1 MKILS
6 VENLSRSF
14 GGIKAN
20 DDISFNVDQGSILG
34 IIGPNGA
41 GKSTLFDL
49 ITGYTKADT
58 GKVEFFEKNIFG
70 LSPDKIS
77 NLGVGRTFQKL
88 KPFADQTLLENVMIG
103 SFVKEQNIKK
113 ARDRALE
120 IIDFVDLIEK
130 RHHFAKELSTGQ
142 RKRLEM
148 ARAMAIEPKLLLMD
162 EVTGGVDQKT
172 IPGLVELIK
181 KLKETGVTIITIE
194 HNINIIMEISDNVL
208 ALDQGKSIAFGTPK
222 EIQKN
227 KEVISLNLIN
237 RKIEKEERQSWA
249 LGIENKRR
257 ASLNLEIFSSYKAM
271 EDFNDAKETQ
281 DDEKEFDIDL
291 DNDYLLNEGTQILSD
306 YTIHNHNS
314 YLSKAA

>member
-49 ITGYTKADT
+49 ITGYTKADS
-58 GKVEFFEKNIFG
+58 GKVKFFEKNIFG

-172 IPGLVELIK
+172 IPGLVDLIK
-181 KLKETGVTIITIE
+181 ELKKTGVTIITIE

-208 ALDQGKSIAFGTPK
+208 ALDQGKSIAFGSPR

-227 KEVISLNLIN
+227 KQVI
-237 RKIEKEERQSWA
+237 
-249 LGIENKRR
+249 
-257 ASLNLEIFSSYKAM
+257 
-271 EDFNDAKETQ
+271 D
-281 DDEKEFDIDL
+281 
-291 DNDYLLNEGTQILSD
+291 
-306 YTIHNHNS
+306 S
-314 YLSKAA
+314 YLGTFDAA

>member
-6 VENLSRSF
+6 VENLSKSF

-20 DDISFNVDQGSILG
+20 ENISFKVEEGSIIG

-49 ITGYTKADT
+49 ITGYTKADN
-58 GKVEFFEKNIFG
+58 GKVEFFEKNILG

-103 SFVKEQNIKK
+103 AFVKEKNIKN
-113 ARDRALE
+113 ARDKALE

-172 IPGLVELIK
+172 IPGLVDLIK
-181 KLKETGVTIITIE
+181 KLKKTGITIITIE

-208 ALDQGKSIAFGTPK
+208 ALDQGKSIAFGSPQ

-227 KEVISLNLIN
+227 KQVI
-237 RKIEKEERQSWA
+237 
-249 LGIENKRR
+249 
-257 ASLNLEIFSSYKAM
+257 
-271 EDFNDAKETQ
+271 D
-281 DDEKEFDIDL
+281 
-291 DNDYLLNEGTQILSD
+291 
-306 YTIHNHNS
+306 S
-314 YLSKAA
+314 YLGTFDAA

>member
-20 DDISFNVDQGSILG
+20 DNISFEVEQGSILG

-49 ITGYTKADT
+49 ITGYTKADN
-58 GKVEFFEKNIFG
+58 GKVKFFEKNIFG

-103 SFVKEQNIKK
+103 AFVKEQNMKK
-113 ARDRALE
+113 ARDKALE

-181 KLKETGVTIITIE
+181 KLKKTGVTIITIE

-208 ALDQGKSIAFGTPK
+208 ALDQGKRIAFGPPK

-227 KEVISLNLIN
+227 KQVI
-237 RKIEKEERQSWA
+237 E
-249 LGIENKRR
+249 
-257 ASLNLEIFSSYKAM
+257 
-271 EDFNDAKETQ
+271 
-281 DDEKEFDIDL
+281 
-291 DNDYLLNEGTQILSD
+291 
-306 YTIHNHNS
+306 S
-314 YLSKAA
+314 YLGTFDAA

>member
-20 DDISFNVDQGSILG
+20 DNISFTVDEGSILG

-49 ITGYTKADT
+49 ITGYTKADS
-58 GKVEFFEKNIFG
+58 GKIEFFEKNIFG

-77 NLGVGRTFQKL
+77 NLGIGRTFQKL

-103 SFVKEQNIKK
+103 AFVKEQNIKK
-113 ARDRALE
+113 ARDKALE

-172 IPGLVELIK
+172 IPGLVDLIK
-181 KLKETGVTIITIE
+181 KLKKTGVTIITIE

-208 ALDQGKSIAFGTPK
+208 ALDQGKSIAFGPPRD
-222 EIQKN
+222 IQKN
-227 KEVISLNLIN
+227 KQVI
-237 RKIEKEERQSWA
+237 
-249 LGIENKRR
+249 
-257 ASLNLEIFSSYKAM
+257 
-271 EDFNDAKETQ
+271 D
-281 DDEKEFDIDL
+281 
-291 DNDYLLNEGTQILSD
+291 
-306 YTIHNHNS
+306 S
-314 YLSKAA
+314 YLGTFDAA

>member
-1 MKILS
+1 MKILR

-14 GGIKAN
+14 GGIHAN
-20 DDISFNVDQGSILG
+20 RDISFDVEEGSILG
-34 IIGPNGA
+34 VIGPNGA

-49 ITGYTKADT
+49 ITGFTKADT
-58 GKVEFFEKNIFG
+58 GKVKFFDKDIFG
-70 LSPDKIS
+70 ISPDKIS

-103 SFVKEQNIKK
+103 AFVKEKDIKR

-148 ARAMAIEPKLLLMD
+148 ARAMAIDPKLLLMD

-172 IPGLVELIK
+172 IPGLVELVKRLK
-181 KLKETGVTIITIE
+181 KTGVTIITIE

-208 ALDQGKSIAFGTPK
+208 ALDQGKRIAFGEPK
-222 EIQKN
+222 EIQNN
-227 KEVISLNLIN
+227 KQVID
-237 RKIEKEERQSWA
+237 A
-249 LGIENKRR
+249 YLGT
-257 ASLNLEIFSSYKAM
+257 F
-271 EDFNDAKETQ
+271 DA
-281 DDEKEFDIDL
+281 
-291 DNDYLLNEGTQILSD
+291 
-306 YTIHNHNS
+306 
-314 YLSKAA
+314 A

>member
-49 ITGYTKADT
+49 ITGYTKADS

-103 SFVKEQNIKK
+103 AFVKEQNIKK
-113 ARDRALE
+113 ARDKALE

-181 KLKETGVTIITIE
+181 KLKKIGVTIITIE

-208 ALDQGKSIAFGTPK
+208 ALDQGKSIAFGSPK
-222 EIQKN
+222 KIQKN
-227 KEVISLNLIN
+227 KEVI
-237 RKIEKEERQSWA
+237 
-249 LGIENKRR
+249 
-257 ASLNLEIFSSYKAM
+257 
-271 EDFNDAKETQ
+271 D
-281 DDEKEFDIDL
+281 
-291 DNDYLLNEGTQILSD
+291 
-306 YTIHNHNS
+306 S
-314 YLSKAA
+314 YLGTFDAA

>member
-20 DDISFNVDQGSILG
+20 DNISFNVDEGSILG

-49 ITGYTKADT
+49 ITGYTKADS
-58 GKVEFFEKNIFG
+58 GKVKFFEKNIFG

-103 SFVKEQNIKK
+103 AFVKEQNIKK
-113 ARDRALE
+113 ARDKALE

-148 ARAMAIEPKLLLMD
+148 ARAMSIEPKLLLMD

-181 KLKETGVTIITIE
+181 KLKKTGVTIITIE

-227 KEVISLNLIN
+227 KEVI
-237 RKIEKEERQSWA
+237 
-249 LGIENKRR
+249 
-257 ASLNLEIFSSYKAM
+257 
-271 EDFNDAKETQ
+271 D
-281 DDEKEFDIDL
+281 
-291 DNDYLLNEGTQILSD
+291 
-306 YTIHNHNS
+306 S
-314 YLSKAA
+314 YLGTFDAA

>member
-20 DDISFNVDQGSILG
+20 DNVSFSVEQGSILG

-49 ITGYTKADT
+49 ITGYTKAES
-58 GKVEFFEKNIFG
+58 GKVQFFDKNIFG

-103 SFVKEQNIKK
+103 AFVKEKNVKK
-113 ARDRALE
+113 ARDNALE
-120 IIDFVDLIEK
+120 IINFVDLIEK

-181 KLKETGVTIITIE
+181 KLKKTGVTIITIE

-208 ALDQGKSIAFGTPK
+208 ALDQGKNIAFGPPK

-227 KEVISLNLIN
+227 KEVI
-237 RKIEKEERQSWA
+237 
-249 LGIENKRR
+249 
-257 ASLNLEIFSSYKAM
+257 
-271 EDFNDAKETQ
+271 D
-281 DDEKEFDIDL
+281 
-291 DNDYLLNEGTQILSD
+291 
-306 YTIHNHNS
+306 S
-314 YLSKAA
+314 YLGTFDAA

>member
-1 MKILS
+1 MKILT
-6 VENLSRSF
+6 VENLSKSF
-14 GGIKAN
+14 GGIHAN
-20 DDISFNVDQGSILG
+20 KDISFDVEEGSILG
-34 IIGPNGA
+34 VIGPNGA

-49 ITGYTKADT
+49 ITGFTKPDT
-58 GKVEFFEKNIFG
+58 GKVKFFDKNIFG
-70 LSPDKIS
+70 ISPDKIS

-103 SFVKEQNIKK
+103 AFVKEKDIKR

-181 KLKETGVTIITIE
+181 KLKKTGVTIITIE

-208 ALDQGKSIAFGTPK
+208 ALDQGKSIAFGPPK

-227 KEVISLNLIN
+227 KEVI
-237 RKIEKEERQSWA
+237 
-249 LGIENKRR
+249 
-257 ASLNLEIFSSYKAM
+257 
-271 EDFNDAKETQ
+271 D
-281 DDEKEFDIDL
+281 
-291 DNDYLLNEGTQILSD
+291 
-306 YTIHNHNS
+306 S
-314 YLSKAA
+314 YLGTFDAA